1 MEHSKIAAARI
12 TQALNYAY
20 EKGEIPKKWQLSE
33 TAQLNKS
40 NGKEGTKAV
49 RLINLLCPMGKMF
62 YKRVWGTAEER
73 KYDARRT

>member
-1 MEHSKIAAARI
+1 MKAVPNGRIPKEGWQLVMERTKLTVARI

-40 NGKEGTKAV
+40 YGKEGT
-49 RLINLLCPMGKMF
+49 
-62 YKRVWGTAEER
+62 
-73 KYDARRT
+73 